1 MVTIFKDPNELTAH
15 AADIFIS
22 AAQDAIAAHGR
33 FVVALTGG
41 TSPKGIYQL
50 LTTYQYQSKIDWS
63 KVFIFWSDERW
74 VLASDNRSNAKMA
87 FENFL
92 SHTPIP
98 EENIFT
104 MHKDGITAENYAAE
118 YEQIIKRIAGKDG
131 RFDLIMLGMGDD
143 GHTASLFPGEAV
155 LHEEHKWVDAYY
167 LEPQSM
173 YRITFTAPFI
183 NNAKQVMIVTFGKS
197 KTNALR
203 EVLYGEYNPEKY
215 PAQLIK
221 PVNGKLHFL
230 ADKDAIGI

>member
-1 MVTIFKDPNELTAH
+1 MVTIFKNPNELIAC
-15 AADIFIS
+15 AADIFLS
-22 AAQDAIAAHGR
+22 AAQHAIAEHGR

-41 TSPKGIYQL
+41 ASPKGIYQL
-50 LTTYQYQSKIDWS
+50 LTTYQYQSKIDWE
-63 KVFIFWSDERW
+63 KVFVFWSDERW
-74 VLASDNRSNAKMA
+74 VFAHDNRSNAKMS
-87 FENFL
+87 FENL
-92 SHTPIP
+92 LNNIPIP
-98 EENIFT
+98 EGNIFP

-118 YEQIIKRIAGKDG
+118 YEQIIKRIAGEDG
-131 RFDLIMLGMGDD
+131 KFDLIMLGMGDD

-167 LEPQSM
+167 LESQSM

-183 NNAKQVMIVTFGKS
+183 NSAKQVMIVTFGKS

-230 ADKDAIGI
+230 ADREALGI